1 MSSARKTVLVMDDS
15 AIVRDTL
22 AAVLEASGFAV
33 RTAATLDELEAQRA
47 ACSPD
52 LYILDV
58 QMPEAFGDD
67 VGLVLRDVQQVGVP
81 ILLFSSLDEK
91 LLAQRASEAGLSG
104 YVSKSAGLPALLARV
119 GALLGGG
126 SATP

>member
-1 MSSARKTVLVMDDS
+1 MTIPRKTVLVMDDS

-33 RTAATLDELEAQRA
+33 RTAGSLDELEQQRA
-47 ACSPD
+47 VCSPD

-67 VGLVLRDVQQVGVP
+67 VGQVLRDVQQVGVP

-91 LLAQRASEAGLSG
+91 LLAQRADEAGLSG
-104 YVSKSAGLPALLARV
+104 YVSKAAGLPALIARV
-119 GALLGGG
+119 GTLLGGG
-126 SATP
+126 SKTS